1 MKIKNGCIVELTYQL
16 KDEDGRVVEESGEDD
31 PMSYLHGYGE
41 IPDGLEREL
50 DGAEAGAEM
59 SVTLGAGEAFGDYDP
74 EKLLPVPRDQF
85 PADAEIVPGD
95 SITISIANDE
105 DPDAESGEMETRVV
119 EISPDAIVLDA
130 NHPYAG
136 KRMTFDLRI
145 LSVRRATEEE
155 IAEHEADE
163 EEDEDD
169 MEIDSEL
176 EDSEGG
182 ENKNG
187 GR

>member
-16 KDEDGRVVEESGEDD
+16 KDEDGAVVEQSSEAE

-41 IPDGLEREL
+41 IPPGLEQKL
-50 DGAEAGAEM
+50 AGVEAGAEFE
-59 SVTLGAGEAFGDYDP
+59 VTLAPGEAFGDYDP
-74 EKLLPVPRDQF
+74 EKILAVPRDQF

-95 SITISIANDE
+95 TITVSVADDD
-105 DPDAESGEMETRVV
+105 DPDAETGEMDTRVV

-136 KRMTFDLRI
+136 KQMTFDLRV
-145 LSVRRATEEE
+145 LSVRAASEEE
-155 IAEHEADE
+155 LAEHESD

-169 MEIDSEL
+169 EEKD
-176 EDSEGG
+176 
-182 ENKNG
+182 
-187 GR
+187 

>member
-1 MKIKNGCIVELTYQL
+1 MKIKNGCIVELSYQL
-16 KDEDGRVVEESGEDD
+16 KDEDGRVVEESGDGD

-50 DGAEAGAEM
+50 DGADVGAEM
-59 SVTLGAGEAFGDYDP
+59 SVTLGPGEAFGDYDP

-105 DPDAESGEMETRVV
+105 DPEADAGEMETRVV

-145 LSVRRATEEE
+145 LSVRMATDSE
-155 IAEHEADE
+155 IAERAPED

-169 MEIDSEL
+169 FVEEL
-176 EDSEGG
+176 DEADDES
-182 ENKNG
+182 NG
-187 GR
+187 HDAR

>member
-1 MKIKNGCIVELTYQL
+1 MKIENGCIVELVYQL
-16 KDEDGRVVEESGEDD
+16 KDEEGRVVEESGESD

-50 DGAEAGAEM
+50 DGVDVGTEM
-59 SVTLGAGEAFGDYDP
+59 SVTLAPGEAFGDYDP

-95 SITISIANDE
+95 SITITIADE
-105 DPDAESGEMETRVV
+105 DDPDAESGEVDTRVV

-136 KRMTFDLRI
+136 KRMTFDLRVV
-145 LSVRRATEEE
+145 SVRRASEDEL
-155 IAEHEADE
+155 AEHEDE
-163 EEDEDD
+163 TEVELEEDGEA
-169 MEIDSEL
+169 
-176 EDSEGG
+176 EGDAT
-182 ENKNG
+182 KS
-187 GR
+187 